1 MTRLVAA
8 FVLLLTAVAWLVPA
22 PVVISAE
29 APESEG
35 KMYSAVQTYLGERA
49 KEFSQIPEERRADL
63 QKIARYVQSRIQSGE
78 PARLTFICTHN
89 SRRSHLSQIWAATS
103 AGFYGIADV
112 DVYSGGT
119 EATAFNP
126 RAIAA
131 TERAGLK
138 VKKTD
143 DSKNPRYEVRF
154 QDTEKPLICYSKV
167 YSEAPNPK
175 ADFCA
180 VMTCSQA
187 DASCPIVTGSSLRVP
202 LFFDD
207 PKVADGTPEE
217 SATYD
222 ERCRQISR
230 EMLYL
235 FSRVGN

>member
-1 MTRLVAA
+1 MKFSVA
-8 FVLLLTAVAWLVPA
+8 TATAWLVLA
-22 PVVISAE
+22 SVVQSAE
-29 APESEG
+29 PPKSEG
-35 KMYSAVQTYLGERA
+35 KMYSAVQTYLEQRS
-49 KEFSQIPEERRADL
+49 KEFGQIPAERQAEL
-63 QKIARYVQSRIQSGE
+63 QKIARYVQERMHSGE

-89 SRRSHLSQIWAATS
+89 SRRSHLSQIWAAAS
-103 AGFYGIADV
+103 ARFYGIGGV
-112 DVYSGGT
+112 EVFSGGT

-131 TERAGLK
+131 AERAGLQIQ
-138 VKKTD
+138 KTED
-143 DSKNPRYEVRF
+143 GKNPRYEVRC
-154 QDTEKPLICYSKV
+154 QDTEKPLVCFSKV
-167 YSEAPNPK
+167 YNEAPNPK
-175 ADFCA
+175 QDFCA

-187 DASCPIVTGSSLRVP
+187 DASCPVVKGSALRVA

-235 FSRVGN
+235 FSQIRD